1 MSVWGL
7 PGWSQ
12 PRGEAEIRAGVLHR
26 KGQIGT
32 DVFLT
37 RERDTFC
44 LQPGREEGVGADE
57 VSSVL
62 DAGLLNSG
70 LLRKHFYGLR

>member
-1 MSVWGL
+1 M
-7 PGWSQ
+7 
-12 PRGEAEIRAGVLHR
+12 HR

-32 DVFLT
+32 DVALT

-62 DAGLLNSG
+62 DT
-70 LLRKHFYGLR
+70 Y